1 MHQNI
6 YAVAGVTGKVGSA
19 TAARLLATNDRVR
32 ALVRSSAAAEEW
44 SSRGADT
51 RIVDLGDAVA
61 LEAAITGCAGLFILL
76 PFDLSADDPDAH
88 ADALASSIATA
99 VAAAAVPHVVMLSS
113 GGADR
118 AAGTGPITGLHRL
131 EEALRATGIR
141 LTAMRPGHFQEKI
154 SDGLDAAQNEGV
166 YPVFAASADVSHPL
180 VATQDLGAVAADL
193 LRDPPQ
199 RNQSV
204 DVLGPE
210 YTERQVADIL
220 ARVLGRELQVVVL
233 PEEAWAATLIDA
245 GLPPQAAAGLAELYR
260 ADEKGLLAPRGDRTI
275 RTDTPLETTI
285 THILAAG
292 HHA

>member
-1 MHQNI
+1 MHQKN

-19 TAARLLATNDRVR
+19 TAARLLATDHSVR

-88 ADALASSIATA
+88 ADALALIDSNRRRGRGRSARRDALLKEGPTA
-99 VAAAAVPHVVMLSS
+99 RQEPDPS
-113 GGADR
+113 
-118 AAGTGPITGLHRL
+118 PGLHRL

-154 SDGLDAAQNEGV
+154 SDALDTAQNEGV

-193 LRDPPQ
+193 
-199 RNQSV
+199 SS
-204 DVLGPE
+204 
-210 YTERQVADIL
+210 
-220 ARVLGRELQVVVL
+220 
-233 PEEAWAATLIDA
+233 
-245 GLPPQAAAGLAELYR
+245 
-260 ADEKGLLAPRGDRTI
+260 
-275 RTDTPLETTI
+275 
-285 THILAAG
+285 
-292 HHA
+292 